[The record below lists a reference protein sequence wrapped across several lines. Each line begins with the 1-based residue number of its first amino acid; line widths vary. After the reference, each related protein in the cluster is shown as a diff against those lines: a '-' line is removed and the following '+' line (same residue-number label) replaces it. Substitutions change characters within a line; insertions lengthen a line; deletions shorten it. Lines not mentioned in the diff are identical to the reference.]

1 MNDQILFRPPTS
13 RDAVAMRILARDSQV
28 LSVNSTYY
36 YALMARH
43 FQATCMVAE
52 GAGGICA
59 YGIGYCP
66 PEQPD
71 TLFVWQVG
79 VARAAQGQGL
89 GKRLLIALIQQQR
102 PDFLEATIAPDN
114 RASINLFRS
123 VARQLAAAH
132 TFSKPAFFDAEDLGA
147 GEKAEHLMRIGPFA
161 EQSTTK

>member
-1 MNDQILFRPPTS
+1 MNDEILFRPPTS

-43 FQATCMVAE
+43 FQATCMVGE

-66 PEQPD
+66 PAQPD

-79 VARAAQGQGL
+79 VAKAAQGHGL
-89 GKRLLIALIQQQR
+89 GKRLLIALVQQQQ
-102 PDFLEATIAPDN
+102 PDFLEATIAQDN
-114 RASINLFRS
+114 QASINLFRS
-123 VARQLAAAH
+123 VARHLDADH
-132 TFSKPAFFDAEDLGA
+132 TFSEPAFFSAEDLGA
-147 GEKAEHLMRIGPFA
+147 GEKAEHLMRIGPFPH
-161 EQSTTK
+161 QN